1 MPRCLICRE
10 PFFARSWSARA
21 ESCDGGLELMHS
33 DDAQFVAG
41 LRARWQ
47 NDRQWWPED
56 LALLEPLMMTYG
68 ELEDVQAVIRTL
80 RPAAEPRWSLTP
92 HRVGKGNWIIRTEW
106 RPSLET
112 EDV

>member
-1 MPRCLICRE
+1 
-10 PFFARSWSARA
+10 
-21 ESCDGGLELMHS
+21 MHS